1 MKSILWILTGCG
13 LEGKGITGG
22 PVRFHE
28 ISSRFASNGHPQH
41 LLTTSGGKEM
51 LSSLGCILP
60 MTVVSSSLFLR
71 KEPCRPFR
79 FWSYVVTSLLWR
91 FKKNNLP
98 KSDIIITV
106 SDYFCDII
114 PAINLKRRHASK
126 WIAWIH
132 HCEADPKAR
141 PGNRI
146 VNEVTSRMQR
156 WSFKQIAKHAD
167 CAWINDTIAGDEI
180 ERRLLSLG
188 MPSKRIRRMKNG
200 IDLTAIQNA
209 KEPSQK
215 STDAVMIGARPNKGL
230 FDIIP
235 IWQQVCKL
243 RPGATLVVMGGLS
256 GEENVA
262 AKAKSVG
269 LPITFFKPEGGF
281 LPAMKYYEKI
291 KEARVLF
298 APSHE
303 EGWGIAVCEAMAA
316 GIPVVAY
323 DLPAY
328 KKIYHDAYAAI
339 PCFDAEKF
347 AAAIVS
353 VLDDP
358 VRYTRLTQRGTITA
372 MQYDWNQIA
381 TDDESAIDSL

>member
-22 PVRFHE
+22 PVRFYE
-28 ISSRFASNGHPQH
+28 VSRRFAELGHSQH
-41 LLTTSGGKEM
+41 LLTTSGGREM
-51 LSSLGCILP
+51 QSALGCVLP
-60 MTVVSSSLFLR
+60 MTVVPSSLFLR

-91 FKKNNLP
+91 FKKNELP
-98 KSDIIITV
+98 KSDVIITV

-114 PAINLKRRHASK
+114 PAINLKKRQTSK

-132 HCEADPKAR
+132 HCEADPKNR
-141 PGNRI
+141 PGCRM
-146 VNEVTSRMQR
+146 VNEITARMQR
-156 WSFKQIAKHAD
+156 WSFRKIAKHAD

-200 IDLTAIQNA
+200 IDLKAIQNA
-209 KEPSQK
+209 AEPAQK

-235 IWQQVCKL
+235 IWQQVNKL
-243 RPGATLVVMGGLS
+243 RPGTTLVVMGGMS
-256 GEENVA
+256 GEEDVVA
-262 AKAKSVG
+262 EAKRLG

-281 LPAMKYYEKI
+281 LPAQHYYEKI

-303 EGWGIAVCEAMAA
+303 EGWGIAICEAMAA
-316 GIPVVAY
+316 GLPVIAY

-328 KKIYHDAYAAI
+328 RKIYRNAYMKV
-339 PCFDAEKF
+339 PCFDKETFASALVNVLNNTATYAKF
-347 AAAIVS
+347 KQKGNDSAA
-353 VLDDP
+353 
-358 VRYTRLTQRGTITA
+358 
-372 MQYDWNQIA
+372 QYDWDQIA
-381 TDDESAIDSL
+381 AADEADLMA

>member
-1 MKSILWILTGCG
+1 MKSILWILNGCG

-28 ISSRFASNGHPQH
+28 ISRRFASNGHSQH

-51 LSSLGCILP
+51 QSALGCVLP
-60 MTVVSSSLFLR
+60 MTVVPSSFFLR
-71 KEPCRPFR
+71 EEPCRPFR

-91 FKKNNLP
+91 LKKSELP
-98 KSDIIITV
+98 ESDVIITV

-132 HCEADPKAR
+132 HCEADPKTR

-146 VNEVTSRMQR
+146 VNEATSRMQR
-156 WSFKQIAKHAD
+156 WSFGKIAKHAD

-180 ERRLLSLG
+180 EKRLLSLG
-188 MPSKRIRRMKNG
+188 MSSDRIRRMKNG
-200 IDLTAIQNA
+200 IDLKAIQDT
-209 KEPSQK
+209 KDPPQK
-215 STDAVMIGARPNKGL
+215 PADAVMIGARPNKGL

-235 IWQQVCKL
+235 IWKQVCNL
-243 RPGATLVVMGGLS
+243 RPGTTLVVMGGMG
-256 GEENVA
+256 GEGDVA
-262 AKAKSVG
+262 AEAKRLG

-281 LPAMKYYEKI
+281 LPATQYYEKI
-291 KEARVLF
+291 KSARILF

-316 GIPVVAY
+316 GLPVVAY

-328 KKIYHDAYAAI
+328 QKIYRNAYVKV
-339 PCFDAEKF
+339 PCFDKEKF
-347 AAAIVS
+347 ASTLVN
-353 VLDDP
+353 VLGDTAT
-358 VRYTRLTQRGTITA
+358 YSEFKQRGNGA
-372 MQYDWNQIA
+372 AKQYDWDQIA
-381 TDDESAIDSL
+381 AEDMIALDR

>member
-1 MKSILWILTGCG
+1 MKSILWILNGCG

-28 ISSRFASNGHPQH
+28 ISRRFAKNNHSQH

-51 LSSLGCILP
+51 QSALGCTLP
-60 MTVVSSSLFLR
+60 MTVVPSSLFLR

-79 FWSYVVTSLLWR
+79 FWSYVVTSLLWH
-91 FKKNNLP
+91 FKKSKLP
-98 KSDIIITV
+98 KSDVIITV

-114 PAINLKRRHASK
+114 PAINLKKRHASK

-132 HCEADPKAR
+132 HCETDPKNR

-156 WSFKQIAKHAD
+156 WSFRKIAKYAD
-167 CAWINDTIAGDEI
+167 SAWINDTIAGDEI

-188 MPSKRIRRMKNG
+188 MPPKRIRRMKNG
-200 IDLTAIQNA
+200 IDLKAIQNA
-209 KEPSQK
+209 KEPPRK
-215 STDAVMIGARPNKGL
+215 LTDAVMIGARPNKGL

-235 IWQQVCKL
+235 IWQQVCNL
-243 RPGATLVVMGGLS
+243 RPGTSLVVMGGMG
-256 GEENVA
+256 GEGEVA
-262 AKAKSVG
+262 AETKKLG
-269 LPITFFKPEGGF
+269 LPIRFFKPEGGF
-281 LPAMKYYEKI
+281 LPATQYYEKI

-316 GIPVVAY
+316 GLPVIAY

-328 KKIYHDAYAAI
+328 HKIYRNAYIKI
-339 PCFDAEKF
+339 PCFNKEKF
-347 AAAIVS
+347 ASTLVD
-353 VLDDP
+353 VLSDSAT
-358 VRYTRLTQRGTITA
+358 YSEFKQKGNISA
-372 MQYDWNQIA
+372 KQYDWQQIA
-381 TDDESAIDSL
+381 AEDMIALDM